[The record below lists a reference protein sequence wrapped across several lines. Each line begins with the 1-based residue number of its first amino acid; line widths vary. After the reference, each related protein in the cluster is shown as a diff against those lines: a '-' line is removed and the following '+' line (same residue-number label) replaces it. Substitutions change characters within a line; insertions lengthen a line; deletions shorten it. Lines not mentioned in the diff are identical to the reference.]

1 MCVRSVDIDLICPS
15 PIFYFHVP
23 GNPIIGVVPIIS
35 PPPITRYGSFSSE
48 PLIGWLD
55 DLICRLSRHFS
66 LISPLFFLF
75 LPLSLS
81 LFFAPSPPSL
91 YALLSGCTA
100 LRFSRSVRSIVLSPP
115 SPFPFS
121 FFALASTLS
130 TLTSSEIY
138 TLRPRI
144 ING

>member
-75 LPLSLS
+75 LPRS
-81 LFFAPSPPSL
+81 LFFCSL
-91 YALLSGCTA
+91 SALS
-100 LRFSRSVRSIVLSPP
+100 LRSSFWLHRTSIQSKCQIYRS
-115 SPFPFS
+115 
-121 FFALASTLS
+121 LASLPIS
-130 TLTSSEIY
+130 IFLFRS
-138 TLRPRI
+138 RI
-144 ING
+144 HSLDSHLERNIHAAPANN

>member
-1 MCVRSVDIDLICPS
+1 MCVCVRSVDIDLICPS

-75 LPLSLS
+75 LPLSLFFFLLPLRPLFT
-81 LFFAPSPPSL
+81 LFFLVAPHFDSVEVSD
-91 YALLSGCTA
+91 LS
-100 LRFSRSVRSIVLSPP
+100 FSRLSPHFH
-115 SPFPFS
+115 FPFS
-121 FFALASTLS
+121 LS
-130 TLTSSEIY
+130 HPLSRLSPRAKY
-138 TLRPRI
+138 TRCARE
-144 ING
+144 